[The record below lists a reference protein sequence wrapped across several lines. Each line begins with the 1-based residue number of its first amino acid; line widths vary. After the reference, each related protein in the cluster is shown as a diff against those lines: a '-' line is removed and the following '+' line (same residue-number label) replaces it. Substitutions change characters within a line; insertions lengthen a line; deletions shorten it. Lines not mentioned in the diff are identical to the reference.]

1 MEKIK
6 PVDIIALVA
15 IVGGFILLAMGKN
28 STVSAVI
35 LGISAYYFGKSTS
48 EYFYHKKNERI

>member
-15 IVGGFILLAMGKN
+15 IIGGFILMGMGKD

-35 LGISAYYFGKSTS
+35 LGIAAYYFGKSTT
-48 EYFYHKKNERI
+48 EYFYHK